1 MWFVPPNW
9 DQLSMNSLCNMCRKW
24 VIYSY
29 WSQTGRT
36 TCIEVLLLF
45 NADFF
50 FWGAGWMCTSMITCW
65 REIFRHQLRLSWM
78 KAKFHLIQLVCS
90 ILPLY
95 SGGYSKCSY
104 AVDGLTINILLWYL
118 QLLMHLVVFCLNG
131 GQSSGI
137 SSLPVP
143 MRSIQKSQPPILRWK
158 HFSAIL
164 GPLQWWAMVLQLS
177 VCHICPL
184 LNSISLMFF

>member
-1 MWFVPPNW
+1 
-9 DQLSMNSLCNMCRKW
+9 MNSLCNMCRKW

-45 NADFF
+45 NAYFF

-104 AVDGLTINILLWYL
+104 AVDGLTINSLLWYL

-131 GQSSGI
+131 GRSSGI

-143 MRSIQKSQPPILRWK
+143 MRSIQKWQPPILRWK
-158 HFSAIL
+158 HLSAIL
-164 GPLQWWAMVLQLS
+164 GPLQWWAMVLQLY
-177 VCHICPL
+177 VCHVCPL
-184 LNSISLMFF
+184 